1 MDAAGETNR
10 VVIPT
15 ATTCQVHADDRVC
28 GWRAQNF
35 HLKMVGKDGQSQTP
49 KEYITNYLKEVD
61 ASNAGTRPRHPTRV
75 PALRLGPEPENAY
88 G

>member
-1 MDAAGETNR
+1 ML
-10 VVIPT
+10 I
-15 ATTCQVHADDRVC
+15 DRVC

-61 ASNAGTRPRHPTRV
+61 ASNAGKRPRLRTRV
-75 PALRLGPEPENAY
+75 PALGWVRDWS
-88 G
+88 